1 MSKTVKAAATAA
13 FVILAH
19 ASPAG
24 AAELKVLCTT
34 AMRTT
39 MQEITA
45 RFENSTGHRLVI
57 SVAPSGQ
64 LVKRIQ
70 NGEAAD
76 LVISFAPGIDELIK
90 DGKVVGSRSDLAR
103 SLIGLSVR
111 AGAPKPD
118 ISSPE
123 ALKRAL
129 LAAKAVA
136 YSSGGISGNHF
147 VSVLEKLGI
156 ADEVKAKSKL
166 GAPAAA
172 FVANGDADIAVQ
184 QIPELIAVAGAEL
197 VGPLPREL
205 EHITQ
210 FSAGL
215 LTNAKEPD
223 AAKALVKFL
232 MTEEAAAVIKAKGLT
247 PG

>member
-1 MSKTVKAAATAA
+1 MRKTVKAAAIAA

-19 ASPAG
+19 ASPSV

-39 MQEITA
+39 MLDMGA
-45 RFENSTGHRLVI
+45 RFERATGHKLVMSI
-57 SVAPSGQ
+57 APSAQ
-64 LVKRIQ
+64 LVRRIQ
-70 NGEAAD
+70 NGAAAD
-76 LVISFAPGIDELIK
+76 LVISFAPGIDDLIK
-90 DGKVVGSRSDLAR
+90 DGKVAGSRSDLAR
-103 SLIGLSVR
+103 SLIGVAVR

-118 ISSPE
+118 ISSPD
-123 ALKRAL
+123 ALRRAL
-129 LAAKAVA
+129 LAAKVVA

-156 ADEVKAKSKL
+156 ADEVKAKSRL

-172 FVANGDADIAVQ
+172 FVARGEADVAVQ

-205 EHITQ
+205 EHVTQ

-215 LTNAKEPD
+215 LASAKEPD

>member
-1 MSKTVKAAATAA
+1 MSKTVKEAAIAA

-39 MQEITA
+39 MLDMGA
-45 RFENSTGHRLVI
+45 RFERATGHKLVMSI
-57 SVAPSGQ
+57 APSAQ
-64 LVKRIQ
+64 LVRRIQ

-76 LVISFAPGIDELIK
+76 LVIGFAPGIDELIK
-90 DGKVVGSRSDLAR
+90 DGKIAGSRHDLAR

-136 YSSGGISGNHF
+136 YSTGGISGNHF

-156 ADEVKAKSKL
+156 ANEVKAKSKL

-172 FVANGDADIAVQ
+172 FVANGEADIAVQ
-184 QIPELIAVAGAEL
+184 QIPELIAVAGTEL
-197 VGPLPREL
+197 VGPLPRGL
-205 EHITQ
+205 EHVTQ

-215 LTNAKEPD
+215 LAGAKEPD
-223 AAKALVKFL
+223 AARALVKFL
-232 MTEEAAAVIKAKGLT
+232 MTEEAAAVITAKGLT